1 MSESDQQSD
10 DKRLE
15 GQLNKRRAASRVCLL
30 VLGMHRSGTSAL
42 TRILGLA
49 GAQLP
54 MRLMGAGEGN
64 LAGHWE
70 PDRLV
75 QYHDRLL
82 ADISSAWHD
91 WKRIDLTRLGAGKRE
106 AIKDDITE
114 IVTQDFDDVSLF
126 VLKDPRICRFAPLF
140 FEALRESGI
149 DVAPIV
155 PFRNPLE
162 VMASLELRSSVWP
175 QTHTRADAALLWLRH
190 VLDAEAATRGMRRA
204 IVSYEGSAFRLAR
217 PVNAHIRTMRD

>member
-10 DKRLE
+10 DKLLE
-15 GQLNKRRAASRVCLL
+15 GMLKTGRAPSRVCLL

-70 PDRLV
+70 PERLI
-75 QYHDRLL
+75 QYHDQLL
-82 ADISSAWHD
+82 ADIASAWHD

-106 AIKDDITE
+106 AIKDDIKE
-114 IVTQDFDDVSLF
+114 IVSQDFDEAPLF
-126 VLKDPRICRFAPLF
+126 VLKEPPYLPLC
-140 FEALRESGI
+140 
-149 DVAPIV
+149 
-155 PFRNPLE
+155 
-162 VMASLELRSSVWP
+162 
-175 QTHTRADAALLWLRH
+175 TALL
-190 VLDAEAATRGMRRA
+190 
-204 IVSYEGSAFRLAR
+204 
-217 PVNAHIRTMRD
+217 